1 MSGTSKTDQKAA
13 LDIASWLFNV
23 VTSVGIILVN
33 KALMA
38 TYGFSFGEPFEKIS
52 QAGLNCFQVSTLNCF
67 LIMNTATT
75 LTGLHFGTT
84 TLLTTFLT
92 WLGYIQPSQL
102 PWPDLLKFVLFAN
115 FSIVGMNV
123 SLMWNS
129 VGFYQVG
136 ASFVSF
142 PYSVNFFPEKS

>member
-1 MSGTSKTDQKAA
+1 MFHHYYTDFRSVSKSD
-13 LDIASWLFNV
+13 
-23 VTSVGIILVN
+23 
-33 KALMA
+33 
-38 TYGFSFGEPFEKIS
+38 
-52 QAGLNCFQVSTLNCF
+52 
-67 LIMNTATT
+67 TATT

-129 VGFYQVG
+129 VGFYQVSPFFNLH
-136 ASFVSF
+136 ANFVSF
-142 PYSVNFFPEKS
+142 KCNLVSEDLETTVLEFADCQAEYDPGFLSSRSCS